1 MLCFQLRIMT
11 HKIAFHC
18 LQPNSTLNPSGFA
31 VFISRLCI
39 YFYVCR
45 HPAFSLLSTTRSRG
59 LSIARSHAP
68 AQWKA
73 TKPPLNVISR
83 KTTTTIGGSR
93 KMASWWRS
101 NSNLTKGNNT
111 HLWLACIYSLRD
123 KREEYGGSRSSTSGS
138 FQVFFCASQYFMD
151 SLRLLPLLKLLL
163 LMLFSFRV
171 MPYDTSSYCHSWLCL
186 LNFLFASSALDGT

>member
-1 MLCFQLRIMT
+1 MT

-138 FQVFFCASQYFMD
+138 FQVFFA
-151 SLRLLPLLKLLL
+151 
-163 LMLFSFRV
+163 
-171 MPYDTSSYCHSWLCL
+171 L
-186 LNFLFASSALDGT
+186 LNILWILFVFFRSWSFCCWCCFPFGWCHMIPQVIVTPGYVC